1 MTMEEI
7 VSRLA
12 QEEDKRSAKRIVD
25 AQINIISAA
34 YDKAIAYTNLITIA
48 GYASFFGLWQ
58 ITQDKMSDS
67 YSVWAALLLAVS
79 ASLFVLF
86 EVTKTY
92 FHSKNVLKLNEIISN
107 PEISNSATALQAAFD
122 EHNKKLNQQTVYWG
136 YWWHFTWVIT
146 VSTGVTAI
154 VLLLWSFVTHLI
166 KP

>member
-122 EHNKKLNQQTVYWG
+122 EHN
-136 YWWHFTWVIT
+136 
-146 VSTGVTAI
+146 
-154 VLLLWSFVTHLI
+154 
-166 KP
+166 